1 MKITHIIPLIIAAA
15 CFAFTG
21 CNKAPDEKTAIANFK
36 AEIEGTTKWM
46 EEKQKA
52 AGADPM
58 AGIAMMGEMV
68 NKFKAIKTDG
78 LPADLKAAWSEMTA
92 VVSELGDVF
101 KGLPKLDPA
110 KPEEMGK
117 AMESVGPK
125 MMAVMAKG
133 DPIAKKLEEVGKKYG
148 LDMKK
153 IGPGGG
159 K

>member
-1 MKITHIIPLIIAAA
+1 MKLIHTILLIVATAF
-15 CFAFTG
+15 FALTG

-36 AEIEGTTKWM
+36 AEIESTTKWM

-52 AGADPM
+52 TATDPV

-68 NKFKAIKTDG
+68 NKFKGIKTDG
-78 LPADLKAAWSEMTA
+78 LPADLKAAWGEMTA
-92 VVSELGDVF
+92 VFAELGDVF
-101 KGLPKLDPA
+101 KGIPKLDA
-110 KPEEMGK
+110 SKPEEMNKTMGDL
-117 AMESVGPK
+117 MPK

-133 DPIAKKLEEVGKKYG
+133 DPVAKKLEEIGKKYG

-153 IGPGGG
+153 LAPG